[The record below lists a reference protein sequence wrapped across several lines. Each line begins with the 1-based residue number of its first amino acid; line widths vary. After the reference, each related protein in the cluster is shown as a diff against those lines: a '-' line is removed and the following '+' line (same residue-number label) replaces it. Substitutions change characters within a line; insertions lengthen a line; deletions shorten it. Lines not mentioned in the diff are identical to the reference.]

1 MTVAGHPDPETGHR
15 MTRKRAHHGHGWTP
29 SDLRKL
35 KTLVGRD
42 MPRAEIARTLGRT
55 VSAVYQRI
63 VTEQLSP
70 RTATAARRRAD

>member
-1 MTVAGHPDPETGHR
+1 MTK
-15 MTRKRAHHGHGWTP
+15 KRAHHGHGWTP

-35 KTLVGRD
+35 KSLVARET
-42 MPRAEIARTLGRT
+42 PRAEIAKTLGRT

-70 RTATAARRRAD
+70 RQAPSGRRRAS

>member
-1 MTVAGHPDPETGHR
+1 MTK
-15 MTRKRAHHGHGWTP
+15 KRAHHGHGWTP

-35 KTLVGRD
+35 KSLVARET
-42 MPRAEIARTLGRT
+42 PRAEIAKTLGRT

-70 RTATAARRRAD
+70 RRPPSGRRRAG

>member
-1 MTVAGHPDPETGHR
+1 

-35 KTLVGRD
+35 KLLVARE
-42 MPRAEIARTLGRT
+42 MPRAEIAKTLGRT

-70 RTATAARRRAD
+70 RENRPSRRNGGGST